1 MSVPINK
8 TFQRTHR
15 RADCI
20 CYPRCALAFPPLFFC
35 GIVRLPFYP
44 PLTNECSQDSSRSPL
59 DAMRDA
65 RENRQHSV
73 FSFGVLGHQV
83 AATDRFFFF
92 FMNTPRHRRK
102 LGSLSMLPSACG
114 EKNIKKADNR
124 KQPR

>member
-8 TFQRTHR
+8 TFQCTHR

-20 CYPRCALAFPPLFFC
+20 CFPRCALAFPPLFC

-44 PLTNECSQDSSRSPL
+44 PLTNACSQDSSRSPL

-83 AATDRFFFF
+83 VATDRLF
-92 FMNTPRHRRK
+92 FMNLSRNRLK